1 MQIFND
7 LEQVGSQR
15 IDKPRVARPIISTLD
30 TWDQDTQIEFH
41 LAPHVGRR
49 AGWNVPS
56 VAITSESINTIRS
69 SSRTRAVS
77 PRIARRVGM
86 TLDPSTVSPYYT
98 SVPNMAQTIKSDS
111 QVQVHF
117 SMTARTANFQSPY
130 FAVYRDGMKISQEYR
145 SLGTTPTGPNT
156 HDFLVSGS
164 YVDVNPP
171 PGWHTYELRWH
182 VDPVAPGQLTAG
194 SNNRTFQV
202 SNLRAQ

>member
-7 LEQVGSQR
+7 LEQVGSNR
-15 IDKPRVARPIISTLD
+15 INPPRLSRPIISTLD
-30 TWDQDTQIEFH
+30 TWDQDTQIEY
-41 LAPHVGRR
+41 PRPPYQGRR

-69 SSRTRAVS
+69 RTRFVS

-86 TLDPSTVSPYYT
+86 VADPTTMLTYYT
-98 SVPNMAQTIKSDS
+98 SVPNMAQTIRSDS

-117 SMTARTANFQSPY
+117 TMTARTANFQSPY

-145 SLGTTPTGPNT
+145 SLGTTPTGLNT

-171 PGWHTYELRWH
+171 PGLHTYELRWH
-182 VDPVAPGQLTAG
+182 VDPVAPGLMTAG
-194 SNNRTFQV
+194 ANNRTFQV